1 MTSHI
6 DDEISP
12 EHGSERRGK
21 KRRVDVARQ
30 ACERCRLK
38 KTRCDEQFPCGL
50 CRSLGVECMYSYRKP
65 SRSELSSNALLRILG
80 RLESKVDNI
89 AAKAPNQ
96 FSLFATEAWPA
107 EAEAEAGYENNAR
120 STSYISPAAQEAQVV
135 ETAPQFPQSAI
146 VPWSA
151 HQVIAW
157 KPVLSMLPDAVHLI
171 VSECGTDYSSSLELK
186 RPRLPIGSRPGGK
199 DEDSLGNLSVSLVK
213 ELCDSYFATF
223 HLCYPF
229 VDRTFFL
236 RHTLPTAINGE
247 FGYDVE
253 SCVVLAIM
261 ALGCWSK
268 LALRELSD
276 FRVQGRWSTS
286 PQDSLQDGRRN
297 STDINT
303 PGLTFFNESRKRIG
317 WLINDN
323 CMQSCQYYLLSGLFY
338 AQLVRPVDWCTM
350 TNRASVCCRMFW
362 ENVPNPCDEWVA
374 DMHSRLFWNIVMFD
388 SILSQELKLPGC
400 QLDEMAQRIPLPK
413 FVRMKQPSF
422 LPLDTGTDE
431 EDSFH
436 QYHFLAQVAH
446 RILLTRTKHTIF
458 VTSEYSSQ
466 SVAEELHQQL
476 ERWRNRLPATLQ
488 FDDDHLVPQP
498 ESPSQVLVVSWLRF
512 RYIIAKFHFG
522 RPLIHKII
530 HRPTDATDEE
540 LRRCTDFFSQIFSW
554 EPFIRLF
561 SVMKSCMPLRFHIC
575 CQLFGQILI
584 VYSFRHNAEPRLR
597 QVLPPTFSQ
606 WCAFALGFLQDAA
619 RSSPTLAKDAEI
631 ATVLCQDLILR

>member
-1 MTSHI
+1 MASHI
-6 DDEISP
+6 GDEISP
-12 EHGSERRGK
+12 EHAGEPRGK
-21 KRRVDVARQ
+21 KRRQDVARQ
-30 ACERCRLK
+30 ACERCRVK

-50 CRSLGVECMYSYRKP
+50 CRSLGVECSYSYRKP
-65 SRSELSSNALLRILG
+65 SRSELSSNALIRVLE

-89 AAKAPNQ
+89 AAKAPGQ
-96 FSLFATEAWPA
+96 ASYATETWPA
-107 EAEAEAGYENNAR
+107 EAEAEAEAGHDNAR
-120 STSYISPAAQEAQVV
+120 STSYISPASQEVV
-135 ETAPQFPQSAI
+135 ETAPKYPQSAI

-157 KPVLSMLPDAVHLI
+157 KPVLPMLPDAVQLI
-171 VSECGTDYSSSLELK
+171 VSECGIDYASSLELK
-186 RPRLPIGSRPGGK
+186 RPRLPVAPRPGSK
-199 DEDSLGNLSVSLVK
+199 DEDSLGSLSVSLVK

-253 SCVVLAIM
+253 SCVVLAVM

-268 LALRELSD
+268 LALHELSE
-276 FRVQGRWSTS
+276 FRAQRRWTAS
-286 PQDSLQDGRRN
+286 PQTSFHEDRRS
-297 STDINT
+297 STDPTT
-303 PGLTFFNESRKRIG
+303 PGIAFFNESRKRIG

-338 AQLVRPVDWCTM
+338 AQLVRPVDWWTM
-350 TNRASVCCRMFW
+350 TSRASVCCRMFW
-362 ENVPNPCDEWVA
+362 ENVPNSCDEWVM
-374 DMHSRLFWNIVMFD
+374 DMQSRLFWNVVMFD
-388 SILSQELKLPGC
+388 NIISQELKFVGC

-413 FVRMKQPSF
+413 FVRMKQPAF
-422 LPLDTGTDE
+422 LPLDTETDE

-446 RILLTRTKHTIF
+446 RILLTRTKTTIF
-458 VTSEYSSQ
+458 VTSEYTSQ

-476 ERWRNRLPATLQ
+476 ERWRNRLPAALQ
-488 FDDDHLVPQP
+488 FDDDHLVPPP
-498 ESPSQVLVVSWLRF
+498 ESPSQILAVSWLRL

-522 RPLIHKII
+522 RPLIHKVI
-530 HRPTDATDEE
+530 HRPKDATDEE
-540 LRRCTDFFSQIFSW
+540 LRRCTEIFVQVFSW
-554 EPFIRLF
+554 EPFIRLL
-561 SVMKSCMPLRFHIC
+561 SIMKSCMPLKFLIC
-575 CQLFGQILI
+575 SQFFGQILL
-584 VYSFRHNAEPRLR
+584 VYSFRHNTEPRLR
-597 QVLPPTFSQ
+597 QVLPHTYSQ

-631 ATVLCQDLILR
+631 ATILCQNLILR